1 MLTYVIS
8 PLGEPDSKMQPF
20 LSCWSAAKRGV
31 LGVPN
36 GDHGKWG

>member
-1 MLTYVIS
+1 MLTCVIS
-8 PLGEPDSKMQPF
+8 PLGEQDSKMQQF
-20 LSCWSAAKRGV
+20 LFCSSAAKRGV